1 MDEKL
6 NVTTV
11 NRPARVEFV
20 DLAKGI
26 TIMIMVMYHTGVGEP
41 FYGAYSMIM
50 IPVFYVT
57 SGMFFKDYGGLK
69 AFIVNRFHRLI
80 VPFLTFYIGSYVLF
94 YILKLLAPQ
103 LQTGTSTGILDV
115 FKQRLWFDFPIWF
128 MLALFVASIIFAA
141 IHATLKKEAWR
152 VVAVIAVGA
161 AGVALGKFHIFV
173 PCYLDCSLTAVPFY
187 YCGFLLQKTPLTGEW
202 KHDRF
207 NIPAAIA
214 LYAAAVGLHIL
225 GQKPR
230 IEFMGNGMI
239 GFVALFAVTSVA
251 AVVSLLLLCKAIK
264 RLPVVNYLGRYSVV
278 TLGMHLIIYRPV
290 NLIMVRLGIESAILG
305 AVATILLCLA
315 CVPLFIRFLPFLFG
329 RKTVQQPRG

>member
-80 VPFLTFYIGSYVLF
+80 VPFLIFYIGSYVLF

-161 AGVALGKFHIFV
+161 AGVALG
-173 PCYLDCSLTAVPFY
+173 
-187 YCGFLLQKTPLTGEW
+187 
-202 KHDRF
+202 
-207 NIPAAIA
+207 
-214 LYAAAVGLHIL
+214 
-225 GQKPR
+225 
-230 IEFMGNGMI
+230 
-239 GFVALFAVTSVA
+239 
-251 AVVSLLLLCKAIK
+251 
-264 RLPVVNYLGRYSVV
+264 
-278 TLGMHLIIYRPV
+278 MHLIIYRPV
-290 NLIMVRLGIESAILG
+290 NLIMAWLGIESAILG